1 MSSSRSKAVIN
12 NQETFWVRVSDQA
25 VGSYSEREPDYDF
38 RYYWG
43 TVMS

>member
-12 NQETFWVRVSDQA
+12 NLETFWVKVSDQA
-25 VGSYSEREPDYDF
+25 VGSYSEWEPDYDF